1 MNKQDRQFDL
11 LMDRQG
17 MRLAGQLHGAAAQLP
32 HDVTERLRA
41 GRERALASRK
51 VEVSRPAAV
60 LSGGAVLSRSG
71 ELSLSWGGEER
82 MGWFGR
88 LSSTLALCLLVFGLF
103 GISEAQSEMR
113 ARELA
118 EVDVALL
125 TDDLPPAAFSDPGF
139 LQFLQSEDL

>member
-1 MNKQDRQFDL
+1 MNQKNRQLEL

-17 MRLAGQLHGAAAQLP
+17 MRLAGQLKAGAAELP

-41 GRERALASRK
+41 ARERALASRK
-51 VEVSRPAAV
+51 VEVSRPVAV
-60 LSGGAVLSRSG
+60 ASRGG
-71 ELSLSWGGEER
+71 ELSLTWGGEEQ

-88 LSSTLALCLLVFGLF
+88 LSSTLALCLLVFGMLD
-103 GISEAQSEMR
+103 INEAQSEMR

-125 TDDLPPAAFSDPGF
+125 TDELPPAAFADSGF
-139 LQFLQSEDL
+139 LQFLQSDEL

>member
-1 MNKQDRQFDL
+1 M
-11 LMDRQG
+11 
-17 MRLAGQLHGAAAQLP
+17 
-32 HDVTERLRA
+32 TERLRA
-41 GRERALASRK
+41 AREQALARRK
-51 VEVSRPAAV
+51 VAVSRPAATLV
-60 LSGGAVLSRSG
+60 SPGG
-71 ELSLSWGGEER
+71 ELSLGWGSEER

-88 LSSTLALCLLVFGLF
+88 LSSTLALCLLVFGMV

-139 LQFLQSEDL
+139 LQFLQSDEL

>member
-1 MNKQDRQFDL
+1 MNQKNRQLEL

-17 MRLAGQLHGAAAQLP
+17 MSLAGQLNAVAAGLP

-41 GRERALASRK
+41 ARERALASRK
-51 VEVSRPAAV
+51 VEVSRPVAV
-60 LSGGAVLSRSG
+60 ASRGG
-71 ELSLSWGGEER
+71 ELSLTWGGEEQ

-88 LSSTLALCLLVFGLF
+88 LSSTLALCLLVFGML
-103 GISEAQSEMR
+103 GINEAQSEMR

-125 TDDLPPAAFSDPGF
+125 TDELPPAAFADSGF
-139 LQFLQSEDL
+139 LQFLQSDEL

>member
-1 MNKQDRQFDL
+1 MNQKNRQLEL

-17 MRLAGQLHGAAAQLP
+17 MLLAGKLKAGAAELP
-32 HDVTERLRA
+32 HDVAERLRA
-41 GRERALASRK
+41 ARARALASRK
-51 VEVSRPAAV
+51 LAVNRPV
-60 LSGGAVLSRSG
+60 AVLSRGG
-71 ELSLSWGGEER
+71 ELSLGWGGEEQ

-88 LSSTLALCLLVFGLF
+88 LSSTLALCMLVFGML

-125 TDDLPPAAFSDPGF
+125 TDELPPAAFADSGF
-139 LQFLQSEDL
+139 LQFLQSDDL